1 MHFCFISSY
10 HDFVF
15 LWPSSVP
22 LREVKCLEESKQS
35 ERNFEIVLKWI
46 KRFLLIFVKQ
56 LLTALTNLIM
66 GLGFSLGLTPDPSS
80 SPKCSSSSCK
90 AALYLAL
97 RLTRLPRVEMAVLKL
112 AGLAND
118 FESINNNAKHNHV
131 VSN

>member
-1 MHFCFISSY
+1 
-10 HDFVF
+10 
-15 LWPSSVP
+15 
-22 LREVKCLEESKQS
+22 
-35 ERNFEIVLKWI
+35 
-46 KRFLLIFVKQ
+46 
-56 LLTALTNLIM
+56 M

-80 SPKCSSSSCK
+80 SPNGSSSSCK

>member
-10 HDFVF
+10 HGFVF
-15 LWPSSVP
+15 LWPSSV
-22 LREVKCLEESKQS
+22 LLWEVKCLEESKQS

-46 KRFLLIFVKQ
+46 KRLFLIFIKQ

-66 GLGFSLGLTPDPSS
+66 GLGLTPDPWS
-80 SPKCSSSSCK
+80 SPNCSSSSCK

-97 RLTRLPRVEMAVLKL
+97 RLTRLPKVEMAVLKL

-118 FESINNNAKHNHV
+118 FESVNNNAKHNHV

>member
-10 HDFVF
+10 HGFVF

-56 LLTALTNLIM
+56 LLTALTNLIV
-66 GLGFSLGLTPDPSS
+66 GLGLTPDPSS

-90 AALYLAL
+90 AALYLVL
-97 RLTRLPRVEMAVLKL
+97 RLTRLPKVETAVLKL
-112 AGLAND
+112 AGLATD
-118 FESINNNAKHNHV
+118 FESINDNARHSHT

>member
-10 HDFVF
+10 HGFVF

-66 GLGFSLGLTPDPSS
+66 GLGLIPDPSS

-97 RLTRLPRVEMAVLKL
+97 RLTRLPRVETAVLKL
-112 AGLAND
+112 AGLATD
-118 FESINNNAKHNHV
+118 FESINDNARHSHT

>member
-10 HDFVF
+10 HGFVF

-35 ERNFEIVLKWI
+35 ERNLEIVLKWI
-46 KRFLLIFVKQ
+46 KQFLLIFVKQ
-56 LLTALTNLIM
+56 LLTALTNSIM
-66 GLGFSLGLTPDPSS
+66 GLGLTPDPSS

-97 RLTRLPRVEMAVLKL
+97 RLTRLPKVETAVLKL
-112 AGLAND
+112 AGLATD
-118 FESINNNAKHNHV
+118 FESINDNARHSHT

>member
-10 HDFVF
+10 HGFVF

-56 LLTALTNLIM
+56 LLTALTNSIM
-66 GLGFSLGLTPDPSS
+66 GLGLTPDPSS